1 MTWPAILAQA
11 LPLGAPKDPASEPL
25 PLQDV
30 HLPPAPDWWP
40 PAPGWWIVLVALAS
54 IALGVW
60 LWRRRARRRRAV
72 IESLFDETLDAVDGA
87 SARIATMSELLRRAA
102 RRQDPQ
108 ADRLSGDA
116 WLRFLDAGQ
125 RVPVFSAGAGRT
137 LLEGGFRRDVGT
149 QEFEALRGIV
159 RMRFVELMTHRPLMK
174 NGPLMN
180 RGLARR
186 WPLSRRRT

>member
-1 MTWPAILAQA
+1 MTWPAMRAQTA
-11 LPLGAPKDPASEPL
+11 LPLGAPKSPASDPL

-40 PAPGWWIVLVALAS
+40 PAPGWWLVLVALTA
-54 IALGVW
+54 IAIGVW
-60 LWRRRARRRRAV
+60 VWRRRARRRRAV
-72 IESLFDETLDAVDGA
+72 IETLFDETLAAVDGADGA

-102 RRQDPQ
+102 RRSDPQ

-125 RVPVFSAGAGRT
+125 RIPVFSAGAGRT
-137 LLEGGFRRDVGT
+137 LLEGGFRRDVGA

-159 RMRFVELMTHRPLMK
+159 RARFVELMTRKSLMK
-174 NGPLMN
+174 HGP
-180 RGLARR
+180 ARR
-186 WPLSRRRT
+186 WPWSRRRT

>member
-1 MTWPAILAQA
+1 MTWPVMHAQA
-11 LPLGAPKDPASEPL
+11 LPLGAPKSPAPEPL

-40 PAPGWWIVLVALAS
+40 PAPGWWSVLVVLAL
-54 IALGVW
+54 IAVSVW
-60 LWRRRARRRRAV
+60 LWRRRVRRRRAL
-72 IESLFDETLDAVDGA
+72 IETLFDETLAAVDGGGGGDGA
-87 SARIATMSELLRRAA
+87 SARIAMMSELLRRAA
-102 RRQDPQ
+102 RRRDPQ

-137 LLEGGFRRDVGT
+137 LLEGGFRRDVGA

-159 RMRFVELMTHRPLMK
+159 RMRFVDLMTRRP
-174 NGPLMN
+174 
-180 RGLARR
+180 ARR
-186 WPLSRRRT
+186 WPWSRRRT

>member
-1 MTWPAILAQA
+1 MTWPAMRAQA

-40 PAPGWWIVLVALAS
+40 PAPGWWIVLVAFAS
-54 IALGVW
+54 IAVGVW
-60 LWRRRARRRRAV
+60 LWRRRVRRRRAV
-72 IESLFDETLDAVDGA
+72 IERLFDETLDAVDGA

-102 RRQDPQ
+102 RRQDPL

-159 RMRFVELMTHRPLMK
+159 RMRFVELMTQRTRMK
-174 NGPLMN
+174 LGP
-180 RGLARR
+180 ARR
-186 WPLSRRRT
+186 WPWSRRRT

>member
-1 MTWPAILAQA
+1 MN
-11 LPLGAPKDPASEPL
+11 PLDQ
-25 PLQDV
+25 LQ
-30 HLPPAPDWWP
+30 PPIQPPPVSWWP

>member
-1 MTWPAILAQA
+1 MTWTAMRAQA
-11 LPLGAPKDPASEPL
+11 SLPLGAPKSPAPEPL

-40 PAPGWWIVLVALAS
+40 PAPGWWLVLVALAAVT
-54 IALGVW
+54 IGVW
-60 LWRRRARRRRAV
+60 FWRRRQRRRRVV
-72 IESLFDETLDAVDGA
+72 IETLFDETLDAVDGA

-102 RRQDPQ
+102 RRRDPQ

-125 RVPVFSAGAGRT
+125 RIPVFSAGAGRT
-137 LLEGGFRRDVGT
+137 LLEGGFRRDVGA

-159 RMRFVELMTHRPLMK
+159 RARFVELMTH
-174 NGPLMN
+174 GP
-180 RGLARR
+180 ARR
-186 WPLSRRRT
+186 WPWSRRRT